1 MSEDRAKLS
10 AAERIKRDARIL
22 DLFLAGANYRQI
34 AAAVGLKSH
43 SSVHR
48 IIEREIENSNLRL
61 KLLTDQRVAVFIE
74 RTETLF
80 RAHWTAA
87 LRGDYKSSVICD
99 RMLARQGRL
108 FGLDIVNG
116 GSLPPTE
123 DPDEP
128 LDGDDEEGGDE
139 LAKFRR
145 RRNRSA

>member
-1 MSEDRAKLS
+1 MS
-10 AAERIKRDARIL
+10 AADRLKRDVRIL
-22 DLFLAGANYRQI
+22 EMFLAGANYRQI
-34 AAAVGLKSH
+34 AAQVGLKSH

-48 IIEREIENSNLRL
+48 IIEREIANSGLRRT
-61 KLLTDQRVAVFIE
+61 LLTDQRVAVFLE

-80 RAHWTAA
+80 RAHWPAA
-87 LRGDYKSSVICD
+87 LRGDYKSAVICD

-128 LDGDDEEGGDE
+128 LDGGDDEEGGDE